1 MVYEDTAE
9 RHRFDSFC
17 KVVLRHAMLDCF
29 REFSY
34 QNKWLLSLNYL
45 PQPIADGIC
54 TTDQYPSDYITFSA
68 DGYTLQISNEQL
80 ANIIEKL
87 PQSERRLLILRF
99 VPELNDREIGRR
111 MCCSRSAI
119 QRRRTSA
126 LRNMREQL
134 TGKLPSKKSSGKY
147 KPSPLL
153 SVIEVARAVETD
165 AMEQILQHYDAYIN
179 KLCLQTMVDE
189 NRQAHKQ
196 VDPYMKGRLQSKLMH
211 AITKK

>member
-1 MVYEDTAE
+1 MMVYKDTAE

-17 KVVLRHAMLDCF
+17 KVVLRHEMLTCF

-34 QNKWLLSLNYL
+34 QNKWLVSLHYL
-45 PQPIADGIC
+45 PPSALDGIC

-99 VPELNDREIGRR
+99 VLELNDREIGRR
-111 MCCSRSAI
+111 MHCSRSAI
-119 QRRRTSA
+119 QRRRTSI

-134 TGKLPSKKSSGKY
+134 TGKLP
-147 KPSPLL
+147 
-153 SVIEVARAVETD
+153 
-165 AMEQILQHYDAYIN
+165 
-179 KLCLQTMVDE
+179 
-189 NRQAHKQ
+189 
-196 VDPYMKGRLQSKLMH
+196 
-211 AITKK
+211 

>member
-29 REFSY
+29 REFSC
-34 QNKWLLSLNYL
+34 QNKWLVSLHYL
-45 PQPIADGIC
+45 PPSALDGIC
-54 TTDQYPSDYITFSA
+54 TTDQYPSDYIAFSA

-87 PQSERRLLILRF
+87 PQPERRLLILSF
-99 VPELNDREIGRR
+99 ALELNDWEIGRR

-119 QRRRTSA
+119 QRRRTSV

-134 TGKLPSKKSSGKY
+134 TGKLP
-147 KPSPLL
+147 
-153 SVIEVARAVETD
+153 
-165 AMEQILQHYDAYIN
+165 
-179 KLCLQTMVDE
+179 
-189 NRQAHKQ
+189 
-196 VDPYMKGRLQSKLMH
+196 
-211 AITKK
+211 

>member
-34 QNKWLLSLNYL
+34 QNKWLVSLNYL
-45 PQPIADGIC
+45 PQPIMDGIC

-68 DGYTLQISNEQL
+68 DGYTLQISNSNEQL
-80 ANIIEKL
+80 ANIIEEL
-87 PQSERRLLILRF
+87 PQPERRLLILCF
-99 VPELNDREIGRR
+99 VLELNDREIGRR

-119 QRRRTSA
+119 QRRRTSI

-134 TGKLPSKKSSGKY
+134 MGKLP
-147 KPSPLL
+147 
-153 SVIEVARAVETD
+153 
-165 AMEQILQHYDAYIN
+165 
-179 KLCLQTMVDE
+179 
-189 NRQAHKQ
+189 
-196 VDPYMKGRLQSKLMH
+196 
-211 AITKK
+211 

>member
-1 MVYEDTAE
+1 MVYVDTAE

-34 QNKWLLSLNYL
+34 QNKWLVSLNYL
-45 PQPIADGIC
+45 PQPIVDVIC

-68 DGYTLQISNEQL
+68 NGYTLQISNEQL

-87 PQSERRLLILRF
+87 PQPARRLLILRF
-99 VPELNDREIGRR
+99 VLDQEIGRR

-119 QRRRTSA
+119 QRHHTSV

-134 TGKLPSKKSSGKY
+134 MEKLP
-147 KPSPLL
+147 
-153 SVIEVARAVETD
+153 
-165 AMEQILQHYDAYIN
+165 
-179 KLCLQTMVDE
+179 
-189 NRQAHKQ
+189 
-196 VDPYMKGRLQSKLMH
+196 
-211 AITKK
+211 